1 MNTNKMKSYL
11 YKSENFI
18 IIGLILGIVFGIFFI
33 HLSRDTSLDY
43 NVWLSAGKQD
53 NYTLNSYVRFKYT
66 HPDRYIEG
74 RWLIKQ
80 VACREGDLLERY
92 GDYFTCNGKN
102 IVKALHIDKNDNPLI
117 QFEYNG
123 IIPKGYYFLTG
134 THERSYDS
142 RYFGL
147 IYHSEID
154 ERVFPLRSL
163 LW

>member
-1 MNTNKMKSYL
+1 MNINKMKSYL

-74 RWLIKQ
+74 KWLIKQ

-92 GDYFTCNGKN
+92 GDYFICNGKN
-102 IVKALHIDKNDNPLI
+102 IVKALHTDKNGNPLI

-134 THERSYDS
+134 THDRSYDS

>member
-1 MNTNKMKSYL
+1 MDINKIKKFL
-11 YKSENFI
+11 YKSENFLVYGI
-18 IIGLILGIVFGIFFI
+18 SIGVVFGIFFI

-43 NVWLSAGKQD
+43 NVWL
-53 NYTLNSYVRFKYT
+53 FKYT
-66 HPDRYIEG
+66 HPDKYIEG

-80 VACREGDLLERY
+80 VACKEGDLLERY
-92 GDYFTCNGKN
+92 NDYFTCNGKN
-102 IVKALHIDKNDNPLI
+102 IVTVLHKDKYGNPLYP
-117 QFEYNG
+117 FEFHG

-147 IYHSEID
+147 IYYSEID
-154 ERVFPLRSL
+154 EQVIPLRSL

>member
-1 MNTNKMKSYL
+1 MNTNKMKNYL
-11 YKSENFI
+11 CKSENFI
-18 IIGLILGIVFGIFFI
+18 IFGLIIGIVFGVFFI
-33 HLSRDTSLDY
+33 HFSRDKSLDY
-43 NVWLSAGKQD
+43 HVWLSTGKRD
-53 NYTLNSYVRFKYT
+53 NYTLNDYVRFKYI
-66 HPDRYIEG
+66 HPDEYVEG
-74 RWLIKQ
+74 KYLIKQ
-80 VACREGDLLERY
+80 ISCKEGDRLERV
-92 GDYFTCNGKN
+92 GDNFTCNGKN
-102 IVKALHIDKNDNPLI
+102 IVKALRTDKNGNPLI

-154 ERVFPLRSL
+154 EKVFPLRSL

>member
-1 MNTNKMKSYL
+1 MDIKKLKNIL

-18 IIGLILGIVFGIFFI
+18 IFGLIIGILIGLFFI
-33 HLSRDTSLDY
+33 HFSRDKSLDY
-43 NVWLSAGKQD
+43 HVWLSIGERD
-53 NYTLNSYVRFKYT
+53 NYTTNDYVRFKYI
-66 HPDRYIEG
+66 HPDKYIEG
-74 RWLIKQ
+74 KYLIKQ
-80 VACREGDLLERY
+80 VSCKSGDRLERV

-102 IVKALHIDKNDNPLI
+102 IVKVLHTDRNGNPLT
-117 QFEYNG
+117 QFNYNG
-123 IIPKGYYFLTG
+123 VIPKGYYFLTG

-154 ERVFPLRSL
+154 EKVFPLRSL

>member
-1 MNTNKMKSYL
+1 MDINKIKKFL
-11 YKSENFI
+11 YKSENFLVFGI
-18 IIGLILGIVFGIFFI
+18 MIGVVFGIFFI

-43 NVWLSAGKQD
+43 NVWLSAGKKD

-66 HPDRYIEG
+66 HPDKYIEG

-80 VACREGDLLERY
+80 VACKEGDLLERY
-92 GDYFTCNGKN
+92 NDYFTCNGKN
-102 IVKALHIDKNDNPLI
+102 IVTVLHKDKYGNPLYP
-117 QFEYNG
+117 FEFHG

-147 IYHSEID
+147 IYYSEID
-154 ERVFPLRSL
+154 EQVIPLRSL